1 MDNLRKTL
9 GCLLLFLFAAVTSTY
24 AQVAKQYSGTVTD
37 ADSNEPVIGV
47 NVTLKD
53 AQTGTV
59 TDLSG
64 KFSISAPVGSTLLFS
79 YIGYVTKEVK
89 LGTNTSLKITM
100 QEDQN
105 QLSEVVVIGY
115 GVVKKSDITGAVA
128 SVSSKQFKDQPVK
141 RVEDILQG
149 RTAGVAVTSVNG
161 LPGGTVKVRVRG
173 TTSLNTSNDPL
184 YVIDGIMSGGLD
196 VNPADIQSIEVLK
209 DASATAIYGSRG
221 ANGVV
226 LVTTKKGV
234 EGKVQ
239 IYADVAIGVSNIL
252 KKYDLLNAYEY
263 ATALKEYNGISFA
276 DDEMEA
282 YKNGS
287 KGIDWQNLM
296 LQTGISQDYKLGISG
311 GTAKNKYLISANVL
325 NMTAMTITTKYQR
338 AQLRINLDN
347 ELTKWLTLSTKINA
361 SRTHSHNGGIDIMN
375 FLNYSPTMEMKDP
388 VTGVYNMDPY
398 NSVNGNP
405 YGARVANYGDSYVY
419 ALNTNMDLTFKIMK
433 GLTFRNNTGMRY
445 QLYRRELFY
454 GDQSIMGRR
463 SGIYGSIRNT
473 ETGSFQTSNVLT
485 YDKRFQKKH
494 KVVVQLGQEFVK
506 RWTRV
511 LESGVSGLP
520 TDEFILGDMSL
531 GTPSVASSDENYD
544 DNLLSFFA
552 RLNYDFTDKY
562 LFSATFRADG
572 SSKFGKN
579 NKWGYFPAVSA
590 AWRVSEENFIKK
602 LNVFSDLK
610 FRIGYGLAGNN
621 RIGSYNSLALM
632 SSIVTAMG
640 DQLTPGYASKQIPNP
655 DLKWEANKTFNM
667 GIDLGFLNQR
677 ITISPEFYINRS
689 SNLLLNAQLPYSSG
703 YQTMLI
709 NAGETKNVGVE
720 FTVNTVNFSTRKFS
734 WNTTLTL
741 SHNKNSVKAL
751 TGEAVQLYEAK
762 FGFNQNTHR
771 IAVGEPLGQFYG
783 YITEGLYQVDDF
795 NYDASTQTY
804 TLKDGVPYHGDKG
817 QIRPGMWK
825 FKNLTG
831 DDNVIDENDKT
842 VIGNAQ
848 PKFYG
853 GLNNSFTYKGFD
865 LSIFLTF
872 SYGNEVLNATKLV
885 TSKVGSLNYNALDV
899 MNSSNRWMTINTEGE
914 KVTDPGELAV
924 LNAGKTVAVYHDAQQ
939 GDNYIHSW
947 AVEDASYLKLS
958 NVTLGYTFPK
968 NLIARVGL
976 KNLRLYATGNNLL
989 TWTKYSGFDPEV
1001 STMKS
1006 GLTPG
1011 VDFGAY
1017 PLSRSF
1023 IFGLN
1028 VAF

>member
-37 ADSNEPVIGV
+37 ADSNEPIIGV

-59 TDLSG
+59 TDISG
-64 KFSISAPVGSTLLFS
+64 KFSISAPVGSTLSFS

-115 GVVKKSDITGAVA
+115 GAVKKSDITGAVA

-398 NSVNGNP
+398 NSSP
-405 YGARVANYGDSYVY
+405 
-419 ALNTNMDLTFKIMK
+419 
-433 GLTFRNNTGMRY
+433 
-445 QLYRRELFY
+445 
-454 GDQSIMGRR
+454 
-463 SGIYGSIRNT
+463 
-473 ETGSFQTSNVLT
+473 
-485 YDKRFQKKH
+485 
-494 KVVVQLGQEFVK
+494 
-506 RWTRV
+506 
-511 LESGVSGLP
+511 
-520 TDEFILGDMSL
+520 
-531 GTPSVASSDENYD
+531 GT
-544 DNLLSFFA
+544 
-552 RLNYDFTDKY
+552 
-562 LFSATFRADG
+562 
-572 SSKFGKN
+572 
-579 NKWGYFPAVSA
+579 
-590 AWRVSEENFIKK
+590 
-602 LNVFSDLK
+602 
-610 FRIGYGLAGNN
+610 
-621 RIGSYNSLALM
+621 
-632 SSIVTAMG
+632 
-640 DQLTPGYASKQIPNP
+640 
-655 DLKWEANKTFNM
+655 
-667 GIDLGFLNQR
+667 
-677 ITISPEFYINRS
+677 
-689 SNLLLNAQLPYSSG
+689 
-703 YQTMLI
+703 
-709 NAGETKNVGVE
+709 
-720 FTVNTVNFSTRKFS
+720 
-734 WNTTLTL
+734 
-741 SHNKNSVKAL
+741 
-751 TGEAVQLYEAK
+751 
-762 FGFNQNTHR
+762 
-771 IAVGEPLGQFYG
+771 
-783 YITEGLYQVDDF
+783 
-795 NYDASTQTY
+795 
-804 TLKDGVPYHGDKG
+804 
-817 QIRPGMWK
+817 
-825 FKNLTG
+825 
-831 DDNVIDENDKT
+831 
-842 VIGNAQ
+842 
-848 PKFYG
+848 
-853 GLNNSFTYKGFD
+853 
-865 LSIFLTF
+865 
-872 SYGNEVLNATKLV
+872 
-885 TSKVGSLNYNALDV
+885 
-899 MNSSNRWMTINTEGE
+899 
-914 KVTDPGELAV
+914 
-924 LNAGKTVAVYHDAQQ
+924 
-939 GDNYIHSW
+939 
-947 AVEDASYLKLS
+947 
-958 NVTLGYTFPK
+958 
-968 NLIARVGL
+968 
-976 KNLRLYATGNNLL
+976 
-989 TWTKYSGFDPEV
+989 
-1001 STMKS
+1001 
-1006 GLTPG
+1006 
-1011 VDFGAY
+1011 
-1017 PLSRSF
+1017 
-1023 IFGLN
+1023 
-1028 VAF
+1028 